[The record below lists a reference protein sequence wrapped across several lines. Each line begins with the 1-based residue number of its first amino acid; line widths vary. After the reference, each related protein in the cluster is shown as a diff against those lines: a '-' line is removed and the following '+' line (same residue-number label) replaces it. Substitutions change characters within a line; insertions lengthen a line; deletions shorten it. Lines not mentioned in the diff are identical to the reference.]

1 MGTIAWVPM
10 HGARDERERA
20 VRRGARLGLSYV
32 WWRRRS
38 AWAAREPP
46 ARATLPSSHPEGTIA
61 WGDHDRVG
69 GPSRGYQCKRSST
82 EANSTLRF

>member
-10 HGARDERERA
+10 HGARDERERSP
-20 VRRGARLGLSYV
+20 RRGAPLGPSYA
-32 WWRRRS
+32 WWRRRG

-61 WGDHDRVG
+61 WGDHRVG
-69 GPSRGYQCKRSST
+69 TNASRGGYQCIAWVPMHSDVV
-82 EANSTLRF
+82 F